1 MFKSNKISLIIH
13 FKIVNPSN
21 DVLNYLRYFIEKINK
36 FEYIS
41 LDYKLSE
48 YKNFHE
54 EQSVNYTIN
63 TRDGILK
70 KLNTIKNDVS
80 ELK

>member
-1 MFKSNKISLIIH
+1 MFKSNKISLVMH
-13 FKIVNPSN
+13 FKIINPSN
-21 DVLNYLRYFIEKINK
+21 ETLNYLRYFIDKINK

-48 YKNFHE
+48 YKNFSE
-54 EQSVNYTIN
+54 LQAVNYTIN
-63 TRDGILK
+63 TREGILD

-80 ELK
+80 QLK